1 MVRIDLL
8 RYSENTMIPHFEQYG
23 LEDQVW
29 SVSDLN
35 GYIRELIDIDYRLGE
50 LQVIGEVSNF
60 SQAKSGHAYFTLKDD
75 SSQIRC
81 VMWASFAKRTSIV
94 PIDGDAVV
102 AHGRVSVY
110 EAMGQYQL
118 YVERLE
124 HAGRGDLA
132 REFEQ
137 LKQRLAD
144 EGLFDPEHKV
154 QIPAFPVKIGIVTS
168 ADAAALR
175 DIRTVIERRWP
186 LTSVLIAPTLVQGKE
201 APAQIVEALLW
212 LDGRNDIDTIIVSRG
227 GGSMED
233 LWAFNDE
240 GVARAI
246 FDATHPVIV
255 GVGHETD
262 FTIADFVADLRAPT
276 PSAAAELAVPDIGE
290 MAEHVQDLNQKM
302 VKAVLNSFHQN
313 RVYLDGL
320 LRSLGNLSPRSAL
333 DSNRQRVDW
342 LSNRLERSFDRRMDQ
357 AKNRLEL
364 SEARLAAV
372 SPISTLQRGYAI
384 VKKKDGSL
392 VRSVAHVVEGEEL
405 EIHVADG
412 GFTATVE

>member
-175 DIRTVIERRWP
+175 DIRTVLKRRWP

>member
-1 MVRIDLL
+1 
-8 RYSENTMIPHFEQYG
+8 MIPHFEQYG

-50 LQVIGEVSNF
+50 LQVIGEVSNY

-81 VMWASFAKRTSIV
+81 VMWASFAKRAAIV
-94 PIDGDAVV
+94 PIDGDAVL

-124 HAGRGDLA
+124 PAGRGDLA

-137 LKQRLAD
+137 LKQRLAG

-154 QIPAFPVKIGIVTS
+154 QIPAFPVKIGVVTS

-175 DIRTVIERRWP
+175 DIRTVLRRRWP
-186 LTSVLIAPTLVQGKE
+186 LTSVLIAPTLVQGKD
-201 APAQIVEALLW
+201 APAQIVDALQW

-276 PSAAAELAVPDIGE
+276 PSAAAELAVPDIEE
-290 MAEHVQDLNQKM
+290 MTAHVRDLDQKIL
-302 VKAVLNSFHQN
+302 KAILSSIHQN

-320 LRSLGNLSPRSAL
+320 LRSLRNLSPRSAL

-342 LSNRLERSFDRRMDQ
+342 LSNRLERSISSHMERV
-357 AKNRLEL
+357 KNRLEL
-364 SEARLAAV
+364 SQARLAAV
-372 SPISTLQRGYAI
+372 SPISTLLRGYAI

-392 VRSVAHVVEGEEL
+392 VRSVANVEEGEEL

-412 GFTATVE
+412 DFTATVE

>member
-1 MVRIDLL
+1 MRIDLL

-175 DIRTVIERRWP
+175 DIRTVLKRRWP

>member
-1 MVRIDLL
+1 
-8 RYSENTMIPHFEQYG
+8 MIPHFEQYG

-175 DIRTVIERRWP
+175 DIRTVLKRRWP

>member
-1 MVRIDLL
+1 VRIDLL

-175 DIRTVIERRWP
+175 DIRTVLKRRWP